1 MKNLIICCFIVMI
14 ALLGCG
20 NSKYKNIDN
29 VEPAE
34 DIEGKVNAVCI
45 EGHVYYILKPTN
57 SIAPKLSDSGK
68 PVKCE

>member
-1 MKNLIICCFIVMI
+1 MTGV
-14 ALLGCG
+14 LGCG
-20 NSKYKNIDN
+20 NNKYKNIDN

-34 DIEGKVNAVCI
+34 EIEGKFATICL

-57 SIAPKLSDSGK
+57 AIAPKLDDSGK